1 MYAFLRPCMMA
12 ALMLLA
18 PAGAAHADGI
28 DDIVKAHMAR
38 NHIPG
43 AAVAVIRNGQV
54 EKLQAYG
61 VANLEHNSPVTVNSP
76 FQIASVTK
84 IFTGVLLAHLVEQ
97 GKLSLDDPLSRY
109 LPDTPAEWA
118 GMTVGHLA
126 SHTAGF
132 RMSEPGATSE
142 TMDQAV
148 ANILK
153 RPLATRPGEKEQYA
167 LDDFI
172 LLTYVLEKA
181 SGKTYP
187 QLLDDVIVRPLGMTA
202 TRFEN
207 GIDRGSVNRAD
218 VIPGRV
224 SVYSREKGQQ
234 RLFWF
239 LYPPASY
246 GPGGL
251 YTSVE
256 DLSKL
261 MLALDRGELLGPAAR
276 AMMWTPTTLA
286 NGKRGGW
293 AHGWTTGTVRGKPFV
308 GHSGGPSLGDVV
320 YVPEARVGVVVLT
333 NQRTLYPA
341 LAQTIAAQYLPASPL
356 LESKG
361 IKDSDPKL
369 SASLLGFAN
378 AIRRGEA
385 KEEQTA
391 GSLRG
396 ELSGYNEW
404 MAMRLNILPAPTRMV
419 LLKETA
425 GQGKRTR
432 NYRVTFGQETQEWRF
447 DLDDAGK
454 VTGVDITGE

>member
-1 MYAFLRPCMMA
+1 MYAFLRPCLVA
-12 ALMLLA
+12 VLLVLA
-18 PAGAAHADGI
+18 PAGAAQADGI
-28 DDIVKAHMAR
+28 DGLVRAHMMR

-61 VANLEHNSPVTVNSP
+61 VANLEHNSPVTVTSP

-84 IFTGVLLAHLVEQ
+84 IFTGILLAHLVEQ

-109 LPDTPAEWA
+109 LPGTPAEWSA
-118 GMTVGHLA
+118 ITVRHLA
-126 SHTAGF
+126 SHSAGF
-132 RMSEPGATSE
+132 RMSEPGPTSE

-181 SGKTYP
+181 GGKSYP
-187 QLLDDVIVRPLGMTA
+187 QLLDEVIARPLGMTA

-224 SVYSREKGQQ
+224 SVYSRENGRQ

-246 GPGGL
+246 GSGGL

-256 DLSKL
+256 DMSKL
-261 MLALDRGELLGPAAR
+261 LLALDRGQLLGPAAR
-276 AMMWTPTTLA
+276 ATMWTPTTLA
-286 NGKRGGW
+286 NGKRGSW

-308 GHSGGPSLGDVV
+308 GHSGGPSLGDVI

-341 LAQTIAAQYLPASPL
+341 LAQAIAARYLPRSPL
-356 LESKG
+356 LDSKG
-361 IKDSDPKL
+361 IPDSDPKRT
-369 SASLLGFAN
+369 AALLGFVEALK
-378 AIRRGEA
+378 RGDA
-385 KEEQTA
+385 KAEQTA
-391 GSLRG
+391 GELRG
-396 ELSGYNEW
+396 QLAEYNEW
-404 MAMRLNILPAPTRMV
+404 MAMQLNILPAPSRMV
-419 LLKETA
+419 LLDEAA
-425 GQGKRTR
+425 GPGKRTLT
-432 NYRVTFGQETQEWRF
+432 YRIMFGQDTQEWQF
-447 DLDDAGK
+447 GLDDAGK
-454 VTGVDITGE
+454 VTAVNITGE